1 MFVGFPLCCPFFRNP
16 SRVRAILPSCRAS
29 VNLSWGPTSFASTRA
44 GVRRH
49 SEPNHTTHPSPPEP
63 PDAIFL
69 GAFAPFPLNTLGA
82 HKNEF
87 PPHAGRP
94 RRGRDT
100 RMGFARGRRGRLT
113 SPLSKHHYSSFVAS
127 DQNLAP
133 LPPGSSSSSEIRIA
147 EDWDL
152 PSYPGGECSRLNG
165 PIVAGSSSSWKKEG
179 AAIFLASLALS
190 FVLLH
195 FFAALRYGGG
205 VDDVPRVVR
214 GDDGL

>member
-1 MFVGFPLCCPFFRNP
+1 
-16 SRVRAILPSCRAS
+16 
-29 VNLSWGPTSFASTRA
+29 
-44 GVRRH
+44 
-49 SEPNHTTHPSPPEP
+49 
-63 PDAIFL
+63 
-69 GAFAPFPLNTLGA
+69 
-82 HKNEF
+82 
-87 PPHAGRP
+87 
-94 RRGRDT
+94 
-100 RMGFARGRRGRLT
+100 MGFARGRRGRLT

-165 PIVAGSSSSWKKEG
+165 PIVAGSSSSSWKKEG